1 MNGQGIDFLIGVFIL
16 CVIPALPV
24 LVSRKPRED

>member
-1 MNGQGIDFLIGVFIL
+1 MDGQGIDFIIGIIVL

-24 LVSRKPRED
+24 LVSKHTKEN